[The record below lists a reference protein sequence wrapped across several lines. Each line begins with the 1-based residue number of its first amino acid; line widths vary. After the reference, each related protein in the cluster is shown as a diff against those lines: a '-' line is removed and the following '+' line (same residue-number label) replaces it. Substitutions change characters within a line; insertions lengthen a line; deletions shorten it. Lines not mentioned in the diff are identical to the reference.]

1 MRIYL
6 HSELSS
12 AQASHGI
19 SQDDYAQY
27 AAYCTRRLS
36 RLRHGKPVKKE
47 LLHCRL
53 YKNALS
59 TRRVQLHED
68 GGAGGG
74 ATSAAAAVAA
84 KEGSK
89 ARHAYRAIDMTN
101 LPSEILESHVNY
113 FLEPLYCAERC
124 WAASM
129 AIKAEGDQLH
139 GRGGSGSGRGASA
152 SASASGALGNF
163 GGGNSKKDWSPGKIR
178 AHSIKRLRKAVK
190 FASLLETLTTTTK
203 TIAEEQGNEEKNDDV
218 ELVGTG
224 ISSKPPVDEHTQMEA
239 RAYASWMR
247 GNLALEQNQ
256 WQEACNEYQTALT
269 LCETLAVAS
278 DTNSAVGGSSVGG
291 GGDDNNK
298 LRQLELFDF
307 FTTRAQNVIS
317 PLLRYSHYELQ
328 VCGLEV
334 LSLLGLS
341 SFTFSPFR

>member
-1 MRIYL
+1 MTMRIYL

-27 AAYCTRRLS
+27 SAYCTRRLS
-36 RLRHGKPVKKE
+36 RLRHGKAVKKE

-59 TRRVQLHED
+59 TRKVHEE
-68 GGAGGG
+68 GGA
-74 ATSAAAAVAA
+74 
-84 KEGSK
+84 EGSSSSSK
-89 ARHAYRAIDMTN
+89 ARHAYRAIDMNN

-129 AIKAEGDQLH
+129 AAKAEGDQIH
-139 GRGGSGSGRGASA
+139 GSGSSRGRGGSGGGGAMA
-152 SASASGALGNF
+152 NF
-163 GGGNSKKDWSPGKIR
+163 GGGGGSPKKDWSPGKFR

-190 FASLLETLTTTTK
+190 FASLLETLTTSTQPMSPTV
-203 TIAEEQGNEEKNDDV
+203 NYLVEEK
-218 ELVGTG
+218 GTG
-224 ISSKPPVDEHTQMEA
+224 EANETSNSSTPPVDEHTQMEA

-256 WQEACNEYQTALT
+256 WQVACDEYQTALT
-269 LCETLAVAS
+269 ICESLAAS
-278 DTNSAVGGSSVGG
+278 SDNSTSDIGD
-291 GGDDNNK
+291 DDNNSH

-307 FTTRAQNVIS
+307 FTTRAQNVIA
-317 PLLRYSHYELQ
+317 PLLRYCHYELQ
-328 VCGLEV
+328 VRDIFHLV
-334 LSLLGLS
+334 FVFLLLP
-341 SFTFSPFR
+341 SFNNTLI

>member
-1 MRIYL
+1 
-6 HSELSS
+6 
-12 AQASHGI
+12 
-19 SQDDYAQY
+19 
-27 AAYCTRRLS
+27 
-36 RLRHGKPVKKE
+36 
-47 LLHCRL
+47 
-53 YKNALS
+53 
-59 TRRVQLHED
+59 VQLHED

-203 TIAEEQGNEEKNDDV
+203 TISEEQGNDEMNGHDT
-218 ELVGTG
+218 ELLNTG
-224 ISSKPPVDEHTQMEA
+224 AVSSKPPVDEHTQLEA
-239 RAYASWMR
+239 RAYAAWMR

-269 LCETLAVAS
+269 LCETLAAAS
-278 DTNSAVGGSSVGG
+278 DTNSAAGDTSFDGEGGAG
-291 GGDDNNK
+291 DNNN

-307 FTTRAQNVIS
+307 FTTRAQNVIA
-317 PLLRYSHYELQ
+317 PLWRYSDYELQ
-328 VCGLEV
+328 VCWHY
-334 LSLLGLS
+334 SFFAS
-341 SFTFSPFR
+341 SPL